1 MRKRRERVRANFGA
15 ACVTSGAPALTAD
28 CIGTL
33 SLTSSSFAMGLHT
46 SIDPQIDLLRYLSPE
61 GAPLSGSLPV
71 DDETL
76 EKLYFAM
83 TRTRVFDGKAIALQR
98 TGQLGTFASALGQE
112 AVGVGVASAM
122 ERCDALV
129 PSYRD
134 HGAQFVRGMSMTEC
148 LLYWGGDERGSD
160 FQAPRF
166 DFPNCVPVATQIAH
180 AVGAAYA
187 FKLRREDRVVVT
199 FVGDG
204 GTANGAFYEALNM
217 AGVWNVPV
225 VIVINNNGWAISTP
239 RSLES
244 AAQTLAQKGVAA
256 GVECRQV
263 DGNDVAAVYEIARRA
278 VAKARAG
285 EGPTLIEALTYR
297 LGDHTTADDATRY
310 RDQEVVRREWTREP
324 IARLR
329 AYLIAKGLWSKDRE
343 AALLKQCS
351 EEVEAA
357 VAAYL
362 ATPVQS
368 CDAMFDYLYETLPA
382 SLQAQRDC
390 ARRFSGGGSG
400 HG

>member
-1 MRKRRERVRANFGA
+1 
-15 ACVTSGAPALTAD
+15 
-28 CIGTL
+28 
-33 SLTSSSFAMGLHT
+33 MGLHT
-46 SIDPQIDLLRYLSPE
+46 SIDAQIELVRYLSPE
-61 GAPLSGSLPV
+61 GTLLASSAPV

-76 EKLYFAM
+76 VILYEAM
-83 TRTRVFDGKAIALQR
+83 TRARIFDGKAIALQR

-112 AVGVGVASAM
+112 AVGVGVGAAM
-122 ERCDALV
+122 ARRDVLV

-134 HGAQFVRGMSMTEC
+134 HGAQFTRGMSMAEC

-160 FQAPRF
+160 FREPRL

-187 FKLRREDRVVVT
+187 FKLRREDRVAVT
-199 FVGDG
+199 FIGDG

-217 AGVWNVPV
+217 AGVWNAPAV
-225 VIVINNNGWAISTP
+225 VVINNNGWAISTP

-263 DGNDVAAVYEIARRA
+263 DGNDVIAVHDVARRA
-278 VAKARAG
+278 IAKARAG
-285 EGPTLIEALTYR
+285 EGPTLVEALTYR

-310 RDQEVVRREWTREP
+310 RDPEVVRREWAREP

-329 AYLIAKGLWSKDRE
+329 AYLLARGVWSKEKE
-343 AALLKQCS
+343 AALLKRCA
-351 EEVEAA
+351 EEVERA
-357 VAAYL
+357 VADYL
-362 ATPVQS
+362 ATPAQS
-368 CDAMFDYLYETLPA
+368 VDAMFDHLYESLP
-382 SLQAQRDC
+382 LPLHDQREC
-390 ARRFSGGGSG
+390 ARRFSTGRNE